1 MIDRSNSQA
10 FNDAQKYSEFL
21 IENLPE
27 ILLPDGFTRD
37 VSDFMDGT
45 TLNIPTVG
53 TVTLQE
59 AAEGVPLTFNA
70 IDSGTVTLSITEY
83 PGDAWFI
90 SDEAREDHRR
100 LALLE
105 AARAQ
110 ESTRAMAEHFETLFL
125 KACDDVQTD
134 ADANTINGRA
144 HRIAS
149 AETNNIA
156 SLDHFIQMKLAFDK
170 ARAPQAGR
178 IAIVDPTVEATMN
191 SLTNLVNVSNNPMFE
206 GIVTE
211 GFSQSHKFV
220 RNIFGWDIWTSDL
233 LDKGS
238 KGDGTTTVTN
248 GVANV
253 FMSVA
258 SDQHKPIM
266 RAWRRM
272 PKVEGWRDNEER
284 RDKFQATARLGF
296 GGQRADTLGIL
307 ITDYTKYK

>member
-1 MIDRSNSQA
+1 MSIDRSNSQA
-10 FNDAQKYSEFL
+10 FNDAQKYSDFL
-21 IENLPE
+21 VENLPE
-27 ILLPDGFTRD
+27 ILLPDGMTRD
-37 VSDFMDGT
+37 VTDFADGT

-59 AAEGVPLTFNA
+59 GAEGVPLTFNA
-70 IDSGTVTLSITEY
+70 IDSGTVTLQITDY

-105 AARAQ
+105 SARAQ
-110 ESTRAMAEHFETLFL
+110 ESTRAMAEYFETNFL
-125 KACDDVQTD
+125 SACNAAQTD
-134 ADANTINGRA
+134 ADPNTINGQA

-149 AETNNIA
+149 AEVNNVA
-156 SLDHFIQMKLAFDK
+156 ALDHFIAMKLAFDK
-170 ARAPQAGR
+170 ARVPQAGR
-178 IAIVDPTVEATMN
+178 IAIVDPTVEATLN

-211 GFSQSHKFV
+211 GFAQSHKFV
-220 RNIFGWDIWTSDL
+220 RNIFGFDIWTSDL
-233 LDKGS
+233 LAKGS
-238 KGDGTTTVTN
+238 LGDGTTTVTN

-258 SDQHKPIM
+258 SDQSKPIM

-272 PKVEGWRDNEER
+272 PKTEGWRDHEER
-284 RDKFQATARLGF
+284 RDKFQVTARLGF
-296 GGQRADTLGIL
+296 GAQRADTLGIL
-307 ITDYTKYK
+307 ITDYTNY

>member
-1 MIDRSNSQA
+1 MAIDRSNSQA
-10 FNDAQKYSEFL
+10 FNDAEKYSSFL

-53 TVTLQE
+53 TVSLQE
-59 AAEGVPLTFNA
+59 VAEGVPLTFNA
-70 IDSGTVTLSITEY
+70 IDSGSVTLQITEY
-83 PGDAWFI
+83 VGDAWFV
-90 SDEAREDHRR
+90 SDEAREDHAR
-100 LALLE
+100 LSLLQSS
-105 AARAQ
+105 RAQ

-125 KACDDVQTD
+125 KACDDAQTN
-134 ADANTINGRA
+134 ADPNTINGRA

-149 AETNNIA
+149 AETNNVA

-170 ARAPQAGR
+170 SRAPQAGR
-178 IAIVDPTVEATMN
+178 IAIVDPTVEATLN

-238 KGDGTTTVTN
+238 KDDGTTTIAN

-258 SDQHKPIM
+258 SDQSKPIM
-266 RAWRRM
+266 RAWRRQ
-272 PKVEGWRDNEER
+272 PSTEGWRDSEER
-284 RDKFQATARLGF
+284 RDKFQVTARLGF
-296 GGQRADTLGIL
+296 GAQRVDTLGIL
-307 ITDYTKYK
+307 ITDYTKY